1 MFLDIG
7 RAIENFPYSPVIS
20 HEVRFVFFFFFF
32 KIDMAFFSKLMYTYI
47 CYIGSLTSQAS
58 IKFYKVFKACFL
70 GLTYLIRR
78 KLFFESWSFLVE
90 IRIGKVLFLWHAFH
104 LLWQIVRCYGYTFL
118 YFNYNIKVSALREKL
133 GKEGKDSL
141 R

>member
-7 RAIENFPYSPVIS
+7 RAVENFPHSPVIS
-20 HEVRFVFFFFFF
+20 HEVCFVFFFFLNRYGLVQQINVHIYMLHRKPDISSQY
-32 KIDMAFFSKLMYTYI
+32 KILQGFQGL
-47 CYIGSLTSQAS
+47 L
-58 IKFYKVFKACFL
+58 L
-70 GLTYLIRR
+70 GFNIFDKKKTF
-78 KLFFESWSFLVE
+78 FFESWSFLVE